1 MATFKDLKRAAAHA
15 LRTTSKAGGAF
26 TAEDRLGELVRRIE
40 TFAREDRTAD
50 RERAMRVSADGM
62 YVRRNA
68 GSYTSKTEGD
78 QARQLIERLRVKA
91 K

>member
-1 MATFKDLKRAAAHA
+1 MATFRDLKKAAADA
-15 LRTTSKAGGAF
+15 LRTTAKSGSGF

-68 GSYTSKTEGD
+68 GSYTSKAEGE
-78 QARQLIERLRVKA
+78 QARKTIERLRGKA